1 MPPSTTPSYYQ
12 DSLLAGY
19 TNEEPIKIRRSP
31 RNHPEQASC
40 KRWKGRNYAY
50 RGRYTVLVIYKG
62 KLYDAP
68 RVKESYY
75 ESVDNPNKRL
85 QG

>member
-1 MPPSTTPSYYQ
+1 MPPSTPPSYQ
-12 DSLLAGY
+12 DFLLTGY
-19 TNEEPIKIRRSP
+19 TNDEPIKLRRSP
-31 RNHPEQASC
+31 RNHPEQSSY